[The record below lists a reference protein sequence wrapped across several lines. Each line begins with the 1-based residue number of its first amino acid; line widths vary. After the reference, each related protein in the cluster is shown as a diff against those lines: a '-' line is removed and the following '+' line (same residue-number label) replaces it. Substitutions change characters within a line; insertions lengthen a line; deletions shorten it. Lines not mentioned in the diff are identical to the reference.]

1 MMLIQRQNSGL
12 SLGQEL
18 SRKRAKHQESVIT
31 VISASYMN
39 HANRYPHALAYIW
52 FI

>member
-12 SLGQEL
+12 SLAQKL

-31 VISASYMN
+31 VISVSYIN
-39 HANRYPHALAYIW
+39 HANRDPHELAYVWYI
-52 FI
+52 